1 MIDRPRAKRTL
12 SLASILCVSMVWG
25 WCAAE
30 VLADEQRPLFEP
42 RVSEREYL
50 GEREIWLGPRHQRPI
65 RDFRRRPL
73 YQWVE
78 GDVPSAGMRV
88 YSFLKPDSAGKD
100 AGVRRGDLIV
110 ELDGRPVEIN
120 DFQRDFPVV
129 DAGAE
134 LKVWR
139 EATGYHTV
147 RLRAGNPG
155 LWVKPQ
161 CYYIRWYYQHGLSD
175 PRWDGTML
183 VGMAAADTDDWEMAE
198 TAFAHAMAQGYPADT
213 LMKAMAFHAR
223 MSRGDWAGAGSLL
236 SDLGRVSSDQP
247 WLPSAREQFNAA
259 RAVGDGEAMVRLV
272 RDSPKAFADADSFD
286 YVTWLALHKALGE
299 GDPPGKG
306 SEPADLAKQMT
317 RRSLLDRCEPGKRW
331 VYGKNSQSLNE
342 KVIADEM
349 FESSPRPGYFRQA
362 YLHSQ
367 DPVGDFG
374 LIAEVQFKPNGEMH
388 PNYFNAIMLG
398 IVNYAEPNSDGP
410 NREDYWQGRLHI
422 LAAKILHKTSESYRF
437 EVRSHNQV
445 GSHDVTAPWLAWSW
459 KNRHTLEFYR
469 VGSRGQILIDGQTVY
484 NLPVDPELNDLALH
498 LHIVG
503 FATRFHRLEWFALE
517 SD

>member
-1 MIDRPRAKRTL
+1 MIDRPRANRTSFFAWML
-12 SLASILCVSMVWG
+12 LVSTIGV
-25 WCAAE
+25 CLAAE
-30 VLADEQRPLFEP
+30 VSADEKKPLFEP
-42 RVSEREYL
+42 RVSEREYRV
-50 GEREIWLGPRHQRPI
+50 EREIWLGPRNQRPI

-88 YSFLKPDSAGKD
+88 YSFLKPASAGKD

-110 ELDGRPVEIN
+110 EVDGRRVEIN
-120 DFQRDFPVV
+120 DFQRDFPAVG
-129 DAGAE
+129 AGAK

-139 EATGYHTV
+139 ETTGYHTV
-147 RLRAGNPG
+147 RLPAGNPG
-155 LWVKPQ
+155 LWVKPE
-161 CYYIRWYYQHGLSD
+161 CYYIRWYYQHGMSD

-183 VGMAAADTDDWEMAE
+183 VGMAAAGTDDWDTAE
-198 TAFAHAMAQGYPADT
+198 TAFAHAVAQGYPADV
-213 LMKAMAFHAR
+213 LMKAMAFRAR
-223 MSRGDWAGAGSLL
+223 MNRGDWSGAGALL
-236 SDLGRVSSDQP
+236 PDLGRVSIDQP
-247 WLPSAREQFNAA
+247 WLPSVREQFNAA
-259 RAVGDGEAMVRLV
+259 RAAGDGEAMVRLV
-272 RDSPKAFADADSFD
+272 RESPKAFEGADTFD
-286 YVTWLALHKALGE
+286 YVTWLALHKALGQ
-299 GDPPGKG
+299 DNPPAKG

-331 VYGKNSQSLNE
+331 VYGEKAQSLNE
-342 KVIADEM
+342 KVMADEV

-374 LIAEVQFKPNGEMH
+374 LIAEVQFKPNGDMD

-398 IVNYAEPNSDGP
+398 VVNYAEPNSDEL
-410 NREDYWQGRLHI
+410 NNEEYWEGRLHL
-422 LAAKILHKTSESYRF
+422 LATKVLHKTSESYQF

-445 GSHDVTAPWLAWSW
+445 GRHDIAAPWLEWSW
-459 KNRHTLEFYR
+459 KTRHTLEYYR
-469 VGSRGQILIDGQTVY
+469 VGSRGQVLIDGQTVY
-484 NLPVDPELNDLALH
+484 NLLVDPELNDLALH

-517 SD
+517 SE